1 MPKRPCP
8 FEESLSPL
16 MKVHIGEKEVE
27 CGVMRRDKMKAVYDR
42 TLNLLYCGAKNV
54 TNNNAVEKMD
64 TSPTKQM
71 NNSSCPNL
79 HQMVLTSSG
88 TLVRSLPTSQRV
100 TPQPDTPSSCVS
112 CGAVSSVPR
121 PPCTY
126 CECKL
131 CDSCMRSCHFCGGNF
146 CPKCSLT
153 VYLQEEKNVCL
164 SCC

>member
-1 MPKRPCP
+1 MTGCKHRLLGIGGTVSDFPSPNYKYNQAKMPKRPCP

-88 TLVRSLPTSQRV
+88 TLVRSLPTSQI
-100 TPQPDTPSSCVS
+100 SSRRKKCMF
-112 CGAVSSVPR
+112 
-121 PPCTY
+121 
-126 CECKL
+126 KL
-131 CDSCMRSCHFCGGNF
+131 LLDCM
-146 CPKCSLT
+146 
-153 VYLQEEKNVCL
+153 
-164 SCC
+164 